1 MQNRRLAAAF
11 AVVASA
17 ALAGSLALV
26 RPADAASSL
35 KQSAEAKSK
44 YFGTALV
51 QSNLNNSTLV
61 GVATAPVRH
70 DDARQRD
77 EVGHHRAL
85 ERELQLRSRRRPGG
99 FRAGALDAGARA
111 QPGVAQPAAVVGVS
125 LPTNQVQGAME
136 THITTEAT
144 HYKGEVY
151 SWDVVNEPFNEDGT
165 LRADAFYNAMGTGYI
180 ADAIR
185 TAHAAD
191 PNAKLYLN
199 DYNIEGENAKSN
211 AMYSLVQSL
220 IAQGVPIDGVGLE
233 SHFILGQVPSTMLA
247 NMQRFAAL
255 GVDVAVTELDDRI
268 QLPASSANLQ
278 QQATDY
284 STVVS
289 DCLAVTRCVGVS
301 QWGVGDA
308 DSWIPGTFS
317 GFGAATM
324 YDQNYQ
330 AKPAYT
336 AALNALGGTVS
347 SSSSSTPTSPTSS
360 SSSPGGGGGAAC
372 KVTDAV
378 NAWNTGLTENI
389 TVSNTGSSAVNGWSL
404 VFTLASGQ
412 TTTSTWNATI
422 SPTSGQVTAKNMSY
436 NAAIA
441 PGGSVSFGFQANHT
455 GNTAAPSAFSLNGQ
469 PCSNG

>member
-1 MQNRRLAAAF
+1 MHNRRLAAAL

-26 RPADAASSL
+26 RPANAASSL

-51 QSNLNNSTLV
+51 QSNLSNSSLV
-61 GVATAPVRH
+61 GVATAQFDMMTPGNEMKWDTTEPSNGSFNFGPGDSLVAFAQAHSMRVR
-70 DDARQRD
+70 
-77 EVGHHRAL
+77 GHNLVWHS
-85 ERELQLRSRRRPGG
+85 QLPGW
-99 FRAGALDAGARA
+99 
-111 QPGVAQPAAVVGVS
+111 VSS
-125 LPTNQVQGAME
+125 LPTNQVQAAME

-165 LRADAFYNAMGTGYI
+165 LRQDAFYNAMGTGYI

-191 PNAKLYLN
+191 PSAKLYLN

-220 IAQGVPIDGVGLE
+220 IAQGVPIGGVGLE

-308 DSWIPGTFS
+308 DSWIPGAFS
-317 GFGAATM
+317 GYGAATM

-330 AKPAYT
+330 PKPAYT

-347 SSSSSTPTSPTSS
+347 SSSSTPTTPTSS

-372 KVTDAV
+372 KVSDAV

-412 TTTSTWNATI
+412 TVTNAWNATI
-422 SPTSGQVTAKNMSY
+422 SPASGQVTATNVSY
-436 NAAIA
+436 NGAIA

-469 PCSNG
+469 PCGNG